1 MDSLQAKYIKEQID
15 KNIQAN
21 NDAITEM
28 LVSGVKETDSSDQVI
43 AKLITNSIS
52 ISSQLAVQFVLEILQ
67 QAEIL
72 EPNETSLREH
82 FLKIV
87 K

>member
-1 MDSLQAKYIKEQID
+1 MDNLQAKYIKEQID

-21 NDAITEM
+21 HDAIIEM
-28 LVSGVKETDSSDQVI
+28 LISGVKETDSSDQVI
-43 AKLITNSIS
+43 AKMVTNSIS
-52 ISSQLAVQFVLEILQ
+52 ISSQLAVQFVLELLQ
-67 QAEIL
+67 QVEVL
-72 EPNETSLREH
+72 EPNEANLREH